1 MGKAAVS
8 ATVTLTDAHLQ
19 AHFLELLPSIET
31 YGQIYFRHLRCP
43 HKKADAIQEMR
54 ALAWKWFIRL
64 TQRGKEVN
72 EFLTTF
78 NTYLA
83 KAVNSGRRL
92 AGMQKAKDVM
102 NPIAQL
108 RHGIKVERL
117 FTSTLASFEQ
127 LYSLPHGQETQDVFE
142 ERLSD
147 NTVTP
152 VPEQVAFRL
161 DFPMWLKSR
170 TDRDRR
176 VIEDLMLGDRTSD
189 VADRNGLTA
198 GRISQLRQEFHQD
211 WNRFCSDPADDEEG
225 LVV

>member
-1 MGKAAVS
+1 MGKAS
-8 ATVTLTDAHLQ
+8 DPATANLTAAHLH
-19 AHFLELLPSIET
+19 AYFLELLPAIET
-31 YGQIYFRHLRCP
+31 HGRIYFRHLCP

-64 TQRGKEVN
+64 TQRGKDVS

-78 NTYLA
+78 NTFLA
-83 KAVNSGRRL
+83 RAVNSGRRL

-127 LYSLPHGQETQDVFE
+127 LYSLPHGQEMQDAFE
-142 ERLSD
+142 ERLQD

-152 VPEQVAFRL
+152 VFDQVQFRI
-161 DFPMWLKSR
+161 DFPSWLLTL

-176 VIEDLMLGDRTSD
+176 VIEDLMVGERTSD
-189 VADRNGLTA
+189 VADKFGLTA

-211 WNRFCSDPADDEEG
+211 WQRFAEG
-225 LVV
+225 NVGSLAVI

>member
-1 MGKAAVS
+1 MTTVS
-8 ATVTLTDAHLQ
+8 SRSLAQLQ
-19 AHFLELLPSIET
+19 AHFLAILPHIET
-31 YGQIYFRHLRCP
+31 HGNIYFRHLRCP

-64 TQRGKEVN
+64 TQRGKDVS

-78 NTYLA
+78 NIFLA
-83 KAVNSGRRL
+83 RAVNSGRRL
-92 AGMQKAKDVM
+92 AGMQKAKDVL

-117 FTSTLASFEQ
+117 ATSILASFEQ
-127 LYSLPHGQETQDVFE
+127 LYSLPHGQEMQDAFE
-142 ERLSD
+142 ERLQD

-198 GRISQLRQEFHQD
+198 GRISQLRLEFHHD
-211 WNRFCSDPADDEEG
+211 WHRFCADPADDEEA